1 MKNKKNTSGF
11 TMVELLAVIV
21 ILGILSI
28 ISIAAIQG
36 VIARARTEYYKTQ
49 KNNLVMAAQSYL
61 NANKNYQPKVSGQRV
76 QISLKTLYDNKYID
90 KVVDY
95 HKNACDDAA
104 TYVQAYRYKDELNYY
119 AYLKC
124 PDYDPGREAAG
135 EEPNITLLKFD
146 GGLNA
151 PVINLKASAGND
163 DQGNPL
169 VIANYTYTIYK
180 NGTQLVSK
188 TVTDGS
194 DIGKTS
200 LNKTISFD
208 KKYLPGTIKV
218 TVTIGNNMGLSA
230 TKSVT
235 SGNEFRDN
243 TPPDCGTITGAST
256 NWITG
261 KRIITVGCSDSETG
275 CKQSSYTKEFSG
287 DIKDDGIIR
296 IYNNEDSE
304 NNYTDCKVNVYIDNT
319 KPTLTINVYKRT
331 SSGGKEGS
339 AIHTI
344 TANNASSTKELTISQ
359 NTVNGW
365 LNNSKYP
372 YGVYIEAKYEDSI
385 SPITKLEWK
394 WNGTNLLSTSTN
406 AKTFTDANTTIKTP
420 NVESGTDH
428 FGISAEGWRYTEL
441 SVYDSVNHKTTV
453 RIIAPIDRTGPSKS
467 TSGESTTWIKND
479 RTINLTCTDA
489 LSGCEKATDT
499 LKYTNTTQTANYT
512 IKDKAG
518 NTATYTAN
526 VYVDK
531 TPPTCGTKENE
542 STTWKNTD
550 QLVRVGC
557 NDTHSKCTQ
566 DKFEKTFTTDTKA
579 GTITIT
585 DKAGNTANCSV
596 NAYVDK
602 TGPIC
607 GTKTENNNWRNTDF
621 EAKVQCKDSFSGC
634 EKDTYSQKFTT
645 STNTANITLKD
656 KVGNTTPCSVNIKID
671 KGIPSCGNADG
682 SSTTWTNGNRTIK
695 QNCTDTGGSGCN
707 AVSNTYTSTTQTAT
721 ITLKDGAGNTRNC
734 TVNVYV
740 DKTKPSVWLT
750 LTKVNDNG
758 GKIGNYNSGEWST
771 NRVHRVI
778 NRSDAHSGIA
788 RVEWSKD
795 KKSWSTENNAGSF
808 DYDSANQTR
817 YYRSVDK
824 AGNYSDIA
832 SATFRVDRKA
842 PTTSDDAWAATSK
855 KCTRDETTALNN
867 KYVLY
872 STESN
877 KKFWAGIISYHDDDN
892 SGINQT
898 YVNEYY
904 GSSTSK
910 VCGRRSYV
918 ESAWRAGGS
927 RTYFGCDTGSGNY
940 REGHMRYYSCDNA
953 GNCASSKH
961 RSIGWSGI
969 YNSWASG
976 SC

>member
-76 QISLKTLYDNKYID
+76 QISLKTLYENKYID

-95 HKNACDDAA
+95 HKNACYDTE

-124 PDYDPGREAAG
+124 PDYDPGKEQEG
-135 EEPNITLLKFD
+135 EKPNISLLKFD

-151 PVINLKASAGND
+151 PVIKLEADAGNIKD
-163 DQGNPL
+163 GNQPI
-169 VIANYTYTIYK
+169 IANYTYTIYK
-180 NGTQLVSK
+180 NGTQIVSK

-218 TVTIGNNMGLSA
+218 TVTIGNNMGLST

-235 SGNEFRDN
+235 SGDEFRDT
-243 TPPDCGTITGAST
+243 TPPKCETITGAST
-256 NWITG
+256 NWVTG
-261 KRIITVGCSDSETG
+261 KRIITVGCSDPDTG

-287 DIKDDGIIR
+287 DKKVENIR
-296 IYNNEDSE
+296 IYNNDGG
-304 NNYTDCKVNVYIDNT
+304 YIDCPVNVYIDNT

-331 SSGGKEGS
+331 STGGKEGS

-394 WNGTNLLSTSTN
+394 WNSTNLLSTSGN
-406 AKTFTDANTTIKTP
+406 AKTFTDTNTTVKTP
-420 NVESGTDH
+420 NVQSGTDH

-499 LKYTNTTQTANYT
+499 LKYTSTKQTANYT

-518 NTATYTAN
+518 NTSTYTAN

-531 TPPTCGTKENE
+531 TPPVCGTKENE
-542 STTWKNTD
+542 NITWKKSD
-550 QLVRVGC
+550 QTVKVGC
-557 NDTHSKCTQ
+557 TDSHSNCTKQ
-566 DKFEKTFTTDTKA
+566 KFEKTFNTDTKE
-579 GTITIT
+579 GIITIQ
-585 DKAGNTANCSV
+585 DNAGNTANCSV
-596 NAYVDK
+596 KVFVDK
-602 TGPIC
+602 TGPVC
-607 GTKTENNNWRNTDF
+607 GTKTENNSWRNTDF

-634 EKDTYSQKFTT
+634 EKATYSQKFTT
-645 STNTANITLKD
+645 TTTTANITLKD
-656 KVGNTTPCSVNIKID
+656 NVGNTTNCLVNIKID
-671 KGIPSCGNADG
+671 RDVPACGNPDG
-682 SSTTWTNGNRTIK
+682 ASETWTKNNRTIK

-707 AVSNTYTSTTQTAT
+707 PVSKTYSTTTQTDT
-721 ITLKDGAGNTRNC
+721 IQLKDGAGNTRNC
-734 TVNVYV
+734 TVKVYV

-758 GKIGNYNSGEWST
+758 SKIGNYSSGEWST

-778 NRSDAHSGIA
+778 NRSDANSGIA

-795 KKSWSTENNAGSF
+795 KSSWSTENNADSF

-817 YYRSVDK
+817 YYRSVDN
-824 AGNYSDIA
+824 AGNYSDVV
-832 SATFRVDRKA
+832 SATFKVDRKA
-842 PTTSDDAWAATSK
+842 PTTSADAWAATSK
-855 KCTRDETTALNN
+855 TCTRDETTALNK

-872 STESN
+872 STESK
-877 KKFWAGIISYHDDDN
+877 KKFWAGIVSYHDDDN
-892 SGINQT
+892 SGVNQT

-904 GSSTSK
+904 GSSTKK
-910 VCGRRSYV
+910 VCGRRYYDS
-918 ESAWRAGGS
+918 SAWRAGGS
-927 RTYFGCDTGSGNY
+927 RTYFGCDTGSGKS

-953 GNCASSKH
+953 GNCAKSKEKT
-961 RSIGWSGI
+961 IKWSGI
-969 YNSWASG
+969 YNSWATG

>member
-76 QISLKTLYDNKYID
+76 QISLKTLYENKYID

-95 HKNACDDAA
+95 HKNACYDTE

-124 PDYDPGREAAG
+124 PDYDPGKEQEG
-135 EEPNITLLKFD
+135 EKPNISLLKFD

-151 PVINLKASAGND
+151 PVIKLEADAGNIKD
-163 DQGNPL
+163 GNQPI
-169 VIANYTYTIYK
+169 IANYTYTIYK
-180 NGTQLVSK
+180 NGTQIVSK

-218 TVTIGNNMGLSA
+218 TVTIGNNMGLST

-235 SGNEFRDN
+235 SGDEFRDT
-243 TPPDCGTITGAST
+243 TPPKCETITGAST
-256 NWITG
+256 NWVTG
-261 KRIITVGCSDSETG
+261 KRIITVGCSDPDTG

-287 DIKDDGIIR
+287 DKKVENIR
-296 IYNNEDSE
+296 IYNNDGG
-304 NNYTDCKVNVYIDNT
+304 YIDCPVNVYIDNT

-331 SSGGKEGS
+331 STGGKEGS

-394 WNGTNLLSTSTN
+394 WNSTNLLSTSGN
-406 AKTFTDANTTIKTP
+406 AKTFTDTNTTVKTP
-420 NVESGTDH
+420 NVQSGTDH

-499 LKYTNTTQTANYT
+499 LKYTSTKQTANYT

-518 NTATYTAN
+518 NTSTYTAN

-531 TPPTCGTKENE
+531 TPPVCGTKENE
-542 STTWKNTD
+542 NITWKKSD
-550 QLVRVGC
+550 QTVKVGC
-557 NDTHSKCTQ
+557 TDSHSNCTKQ
-566 DKFEKTFTTDTKA
+566 KFEKTFNTDTKE
-579 GTITIT
+579 GIITIQ
-585 DKAGNTANCSV
+585 DNAGNTANCSV
-596 NAYVDK
+596 KVFVDK

-607 GTKTENNNWRNTDF
+607 GTKTENNSWRNTDF

-634 EKDTYSQKFTT
+634 EKATYSQKFTT
-645 STNTANITLKD
+645 TTTTANITLKD
-656 KVGNTTPCSVNIKID
+656 NVGNTTNCLVNIKID
-671 KGIPSCGNADG
+671 RDVPACGNPDG
-682 SSTTWTNGNRTIK
+682 ASETWTKNNRTIK

-707 AVSNTYTSTTQTAT
+707 PVSKTYSTTTQTDT
-721 ITLKDGAGNTRNC
+721 IQLKDGAGNTRNC

-758 GKIGNYNSGEWST
+758 SKIGNYSSGEWST

-778 NRSDAHSGIA
+778 NRSDANSGIA

-795 KKSWSTENNAGSF
+795 KSSWSTENNADSF

-817 YYRSVDK
+817 YYRSVDN
-824 AGNYSDIA
+824 AGNYSDVV
-832 SATFRVDRKA
+832 SATFKVDRKA
-842 PTTSDDAWAATSK
+842 PTTSAAAWAATSK
-855 KCTRDETTALNN
+855 TCTRDETTALNN
-867 KYVLY
+867 NYVLY
-872 STESN
+872 STESK
-877 KKFWAGIISYHDDDN
+877 KKFWAGIVSYHDDDN
-892 SGINQT
+892 SGVNQT

-904 GSSTSK
+904 GSSTKK
-910 VCGRRSYV
+910 VCGRRYYDS
-918 ESAWRAGGS
+918 SAWRAGGS
-927 RTYFGCDTGSGNY
+927 RTYFGCDTGSGKS

-953 GNCASSKH
+953 GNCAKSKEKT
-961 RSIGWSGI
+961 IKWSGI
-969 YNSWASG
+969 YNSWATG

>member
-61 NANKNYQPKVSGQRV
+61 NANKNYQPKVNGQSV
-76 QISLKTLYDNKYID
+76 KIDLNTLYKSKYID

-95 HKNACDDAA
+95 HKKACFTD
-104 TYVQAYRYKDELNYY
+104 TSYVQAYKYKDEINYY
-119 AYLKC
+119 SYLNC
-124 PDYDPGREAAG
+124 PDYS
-135 EEPNITLLKFD
+135 EEEESKNVKPSIDITLN
-146 GGLNA
+146 GNLNTA
-151 PVINLKASAGND
+151 VANISITGGND
-163 DQGNPL
+163 GNKDL
-169 VIANYTYTIYK
+169 EVGEYSYTIYK
-180 NGTQLVSK
+180 NGQQILTNKVNGRNEVYRPTITKSVSLK
-188 TVTDGS
+188 NYV
-194 DIGKTS
+194 
-200 LNKTISFD
+200 
-208 KKYLPGTIKV
+208 PGTIKI
-218 TVTIGNNMGLSA
+218 TVTASNELGLSN
-230 TKSVT
+230 TVSVT
-235 SGNEFRDN
+235 SRDNQFRDT
-243 TPPDCGTITGAST
+243 TPPVCGTVTGAST
-256 NWITG
+256 NWVTG
-261 KRIITVGCSDSETG
+261 KRIITIGCSDPETG

-287 DIKDDGIIR
+287 DKKVENIR
-296 IYNNEDSE
+296 IYNNDGG
-304 NNYTDCKVNVYIDNT
+304 YFDCPVNVYIDNT

-331 SSGGKEGS
+331 SSGGKEGGVLQ
-339 AIHTI
+339 TI

-394 WNGTNLLSTSTN
+394 WNSTNLLSTSGN
-406 AKTFTDANTTIKTP
+406 AKTFTDTNTTVKTP
-420 NVESGTDH
+420 NVQSGTDH

-479 RTINLTCTDA
+479 RTINVTCTDA

-499 LKYTNTTQTANYT
+499 LKYTSTKQTANYT

-518 NTATYTAN
+518 NTSTYKAN

-531 TPPTCGTKENE
+531 TPPVCGTKENE
-542 STTWKNTD
+542 NITWKKSD
-550 QLVRVGC
+550 QTVKVGC
-557 NDTHSKCTQ
+557 TDSHSNCTKQ
-566 DKFEKTFTTDTKA
+566 KFEKTFNTDTKE
-579 GTITIT
+579 GIITIQ
-585 DKAGNTANCSV
+585 DNAGNTANCSV
-596 NAYVDK
+596 KVFVDK
-602 TGPIC
+602 TGPVC
-607 GTKTENNNWRNTDF
+607 GTKTENNSWRNTDF

-634 EKDTYSQKFTT
+634 EKATYSQKFTT
-645 STNTANITLKD
+645 NTNTANITLKD
-656 KVGNTTPCSVNIKID
+656 NVGNTTNCLVNIKID
-671 KGIPSCGNADG
+671 RDVPACGNPDG
-682 SSTTWTNGNRTIK
+682 ASETWTKNNRTIK

-707 AVSNTYTSTTQTAT
+707 PVSKTYSTTTQTDT
-721 ITLKDGAGNTRNC
+721 IQLKDGAGNTRNC
-734 TVNVYV
+734 TVKVYV

-758 GKIGNYNSGEWST
+758 SKIGNYSSGEWST

-778 NRSDAHSGIA
+778 NRSDANSGIA

-795 KKSWSTENNAGSF
+795 KSSWSTENNADSF

-817 YYRSVDK
+817 YYRSVDN
-824 AGNYSDIA
+824 AGNYSDVV
-832 SATFRVDRKA
+832 SATFKVDRKA
-842 PTTSDDAWAATSK
+842 PTTSAAAWAATSK
-855 KCTRDETTALNN
+855 TCTRDETTALNN
-867 KYVLY
+867 NYVLY
-872 STESN
+872 STESK
-877 KKFWAGIISYHDDDN
+877 KKFWAGIVSYHDDDN
-892 SGINQT
+892 SGVNQT

-904 GSSTSK
+904 GSSTKK
-910 VCGRRSYV
+910 VCGRRYYDS
-918 ESAWRAGGS
+918 SAWRAGGS
-927 RTYFGCDTGSGNY
+927 RTYFGCDTGSGKS

-953 GNCASSKH
+953 GNCAKSKEKT
-961 RSIGWSGI
+961 IKWSGI
-969 YNSWASG
+969 YNSWATG